1 MLHKME
7 KTLDDYQSSKHS
19 RQDTTDSF
27 FQKSMEEK
35 NNTVNDKMFEKIDNE
50 LKAPKIKLDANE
62 ERHQLEVWMR
72 NITLMNDNDDKA
84 DVRDCIAET
93 KGVKHRLNTGYGA
106 VLKMVPR
113 E

>member
-27 FQKSMEEK
+27 FQKSM
-35 NNTVNDKMFEKIDNE
+35 DEKIDNE

-72 NITLMNDNDDKA
+72 NITLMNENDDKA

-93 KGVKHRLNTGYGA
+93 KGVTHRLNTGYGA